1 MTFLCS
7 LTCQRRQEEGLLGPL
22 VTDKDGE
29 GRRAVDGEGP
39 GEGRGVDGAEPGG
52 EGGRGVDGAG
62 PRRGPRR
69 PSHAT
74 PAFRVQVT
82 TTLVTT
88 QSTNTRL
95 NNDTCRT
102 L

>member
-52 EGGRGVDGAG
+52 EGGRGVDRVG
-62 PRRGPRR
+62 PGRGGDAEWTEQGQEGGREGRVMRRLHFESR
-69 PSHAT
+69 
-74 PAFRVQVT
+74 
-82 TTLVTT
+82 
-88 QSTNTRL
+88 
-95 NNDTCRT
+95 
-102 L
+102 